1 MAGGDEVE
9 VSSGVDVVV
18 LEAAELIKL
27 TALSEFIV
35 LWGVATA
42 LLDVVPVLTT
52 VVVSVSVVN
61 SGWAPS
67 SLQVKISALST
78 ATLYYHAPTVDG
90 IIKQYEGRV
99 STGAPILEGKCVR
112 TRRYRGVTPKQYV
125 VGILADI
132 ARGCVCICSR
142 EYSIYIE

>member
-18 LEAAELIKL
+18 LEAAELIEL

-42 LLDVVPVLTT
+42 LLDVAPVLTT

-78 ATLYYHAPTVDG
+78 ATL
-90 IIKQYEGRV
+90 
-99 STGAPILEGKCVR
+99 L
-112 TRRYRGVTPKQYV
+112 
-125 VGILADI
+125 
-132 ARGCVCICSR
+132 SR
-142 EYSIYIE
+142 AYCR